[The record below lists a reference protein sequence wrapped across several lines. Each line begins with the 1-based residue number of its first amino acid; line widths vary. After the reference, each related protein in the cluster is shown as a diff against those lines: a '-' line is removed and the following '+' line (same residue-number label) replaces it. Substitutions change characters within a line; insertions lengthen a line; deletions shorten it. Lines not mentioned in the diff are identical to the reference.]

1 MQQDPRGMTNIP
13 RAMARFAA
21 AAALCM
27 VLPACSAPPQSAAL
41 DSPPVDSRRIR
52 LDQTQR
58 WTHRRFVDADL
69 DGDGSQERVILAAD
83 VQSDSRGI
91 PLWED
96 GHRWAV
102 IVEDGDTRTLLYG
115 AFVPNGDAETAVL
128 SPDSTDRRHVL
139 VRERTPQQSRAFVI
153 AYDGPGRART
163 VSAAY
168 DQVERWL
175 PSLVH

>member
-1 MQQDPRGMTNIP
+1 MTTILP
-13 RAMARFAA
+13 AVARLAA
-21 AAALCM
+21 SAALCM
-27 VLPACSAPPQSAAL
+27 LLPACRAPAETPRPESLHA
-41 DSPPVDSRRIR
+41 PPVDSGRIR
-52 LDQTQR
+52 LDEAER

-69 DGDGSQERVILAAD
+69 DGDGSPERVVLAAD
-83 VQSDSRGI
+83 VQTGSRGI

-102 IVEDGDTRTLLYG
+102 VVEDGDTRTLLYG

-128 SPDSTDRRHVL
+128 SPDSTARRHVL
-139 VRERTPQQSRAFVI
+139 VRERTPQQSRTFVI
-153 AYDGPGRART
+153 AYDGPGKART

-175 PSLVH
+175 PSLVQ